1 MGEKYTLSF
10 CSLQLKQIKKRFVWF
25 DINLREI
32 NHLKVDKLRQDEKSL
47 VRECL

>member
-1 MGEKYTLSF
+1 MEKIHAFLR
-10 CSLQLKQIKKRFVWF
+10 SLQLRQKKKRFVWF
-25 DINLREI
+25 DINLKEI